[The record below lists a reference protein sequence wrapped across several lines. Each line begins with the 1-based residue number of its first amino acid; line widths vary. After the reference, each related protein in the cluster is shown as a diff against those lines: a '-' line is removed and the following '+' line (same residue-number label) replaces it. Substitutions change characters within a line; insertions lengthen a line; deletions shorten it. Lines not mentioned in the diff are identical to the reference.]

1 MQFNEDHMRKELRLV
16 GGFMSYSAPFPG
28 HEWTDT
34 IAAIQDGSLDMN
46 AMISHH
52 FPLTAAPDVFAQIG
66 VRQLHHQKIIL
77 LPELEA

>member
-1 MQFNEDHMRKELRLV
+1 
-16 GGFMSYSAPFPG
+16 
-28 HEWTDT
+28 
-34 IAAIQDGSLDMN
+34 
-46 AMISHH
+46 MISHR